1 MISQE
6 RTEQLLRNTLYE
18 IASKLDITK
27 DDYYAVLKE
36 EIGFTDEEISA
47 LGADMFDGY
56 LKDEPEL

>member
-18 IASKLDITK
+18 IASKMDLSK
-27 DDYYAVLKE
+27 EDYYGVLKE
-36 EIGFTDEEISA
+36 EIGFTNEEISA
-47 LGADMFDGY
+47 LGADMFDDY